1 MIAQSMYGVCPDE
14 FGGCQIQT
22 EFELYYKVLSVPD
35 EVNSTQVQT
44 VRSRKMIAQFIHG
57 YCTDEFG

>member
-14 FGGCQIQT
+14 FGGCQLQT
-22 EFELYYKVLSVPD
+22 EFELYYNVPD
-35 EVNSTQVQT
+35 DVNSTQVQT